1 MFRPTPGALNSHL
14 LEERPAN
21 LPSQLYVHGGRRPT
35 SFSVVIFEPSGPR
48 FESLTTLAQF
58 EQIAQL
64 GVPLWLR
71 VMGLW
76 DTDLIRASLAALAV
90 PEILLPPLL
99 EVPQRP
105 RVDCLGEALLV
116 VLHQLSFARDPS
128 HLLSAQVGFLLLPN
142 LLVTVEEAPTGEAFP
157 ALTHWLVGKLG
168 AVEHRDLDDI
178 LHFLVDELLDA
189 LFPMLEQINNRL
201 DDLEEVVLRDPK
213 PKHLNR
219 TFLYRSHLR
228 TIRNQIWPLRHQ
240 IHLLLRQQQQ
250 LLGPEALGGFQE
262 MGEIVAMLFDSTDL
276 LRSQCDAITQA
287 YGASIG
293 NRMNQIMKTLTI
305 LTSIFAPL
313 TFIAGIYGMNFEFMP
328 ELRWRHGYAAC
339 LVIMTIVATV
349 QAFWLWRRGWFRDWT
364 APK

>member
-1 MFRPTPGALNSHL
+1 
-14 LEERPAN
+14 
-21 LPSQLYVHGGRRPT
+21 
-35 SFSVVIFEPSGPR
+35 VVIFEPSGPR
-48 FESLTTLAQF
+48 FESLTQPAQF

-76 DTDLIRASLAALAV
+76 DTDLIRSSLAALAV

-313 TFIAGIYGMNFEFMP
+313 TFIACIYGMNFEFMP
-328 ELRWRHGYAAC
+328 ELRWHHGYAAC